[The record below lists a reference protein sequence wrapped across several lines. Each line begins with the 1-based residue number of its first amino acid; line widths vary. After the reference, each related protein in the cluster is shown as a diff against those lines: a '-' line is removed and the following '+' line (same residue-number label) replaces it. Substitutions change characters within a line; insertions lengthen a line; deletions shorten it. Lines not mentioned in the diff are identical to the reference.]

1 MGLDKAL
8 VTNISCSELKFIVS
22 KLRVN
27 VVASI
32 SWFTVSGFLLIS
44 YIDVAGKHEGPVWA
58 CSVWCGV

>member
-22 KLRVN
+22 KLRDN

-44 YIDVAGKHEGPVWA
+44 YIDVAGKHEGPV
-58 CSVWCGV
+58 